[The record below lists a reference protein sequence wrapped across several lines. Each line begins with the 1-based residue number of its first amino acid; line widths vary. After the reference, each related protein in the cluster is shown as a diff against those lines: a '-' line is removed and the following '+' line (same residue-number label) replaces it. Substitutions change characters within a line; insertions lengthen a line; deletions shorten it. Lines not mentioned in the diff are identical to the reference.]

1 MLRRVIPLAA
11 LALLVLPL
19 ASAQAWWRVGI
30 GIGAPYHY
38 RPYPFRVY
46 VGPPP
51 VYVAPA
57 YVQPA
62 PVYVQP
68 APVYVQ
74 PAPVPAPPPT
84 IVPQTNQSLP
94 PQPVPASGQ

>member
-1 MLRRVIPLAA
+1 MLRRIIPLAA

-19 ASAQAWWRVGI
+19 ASAQAWCRVGI
-30 GIGAPYHY
+30 RIGVPYHY

-74 PAPVPAPPPT
+74 PAPVP
-84 IVPQTNQSLP
+84 QTNQSLP